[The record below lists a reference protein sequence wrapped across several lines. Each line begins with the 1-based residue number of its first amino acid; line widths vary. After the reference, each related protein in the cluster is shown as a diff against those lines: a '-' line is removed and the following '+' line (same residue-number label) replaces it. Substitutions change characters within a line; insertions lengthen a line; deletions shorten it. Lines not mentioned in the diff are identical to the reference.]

1 MSDNEQT
8 LDQITKDLGIQ
19 YEVSKTA
26 AAELAT
32 KKSEFFTA
40 IDEEVA
46 ATETLAQQTITVP
59 DVEEEDVV
67 KHIKIFYPG
76 WRYVEEHDDGGV
88 LIEEDLAYKKFV
100 HVNQEDGKLYRRNV
114 SQAGPSLD
122 DERLQQEDPALWKR
136 ITKPARV
143 LKDLDKVPNKDLAA
157 MQAYFVPGKMIVK
170 LDAPRQAK
178 PEELVDI

>member
-1 MSDNEQT
+1 MSDNEN
-8 LDQITKDLGIQ
+8 LNQITKDLGTR

-26 AAELAT
+26 ATELAA
-32 KKSEFFTA
+32 KKGEFFTA

-46 ATETLAQQTITVP
+46 ATETLAQQTIEYTGQP
-59 DVEEEDVV
+59 ED
-67 KHIKIFYPG
+67 HIKVFYPG
-76 WRYVEEHDDGGV
+76 WRFVSSDTEANTAV
-88 LIEEDLAYKKFV
+88 IEEDPAYKKFV

-122 DERLQQEDPALWKR
+122 DERLQKEDPDLWKR

-143 LKDLDKVPNKDLAA
+143 LKDLDKVPNKDLSA
-157 MQAYFVPGKMIVK
+157 MQAYFIPGKMTVK

-178 PEELVDI
+178 PEELGDI